1 MARLGRKDRGLLAKI
16 REGKQ
21 VWYVRLYHHG
31 RERRFGSFPTKT
43 AARDFYEKAKLE
55 QKEGRFF
62 PERYQKG
69 GYELVDTFIDRYL
82 TTIGQR
88 KTQADERR
96 FGAWWKARFKGQR
109 LQVITT
115 STLEEARHTLLT
127 ERNPLRILKELRRAR
142 NTKMSRQ

>member
-1 MARLGRKDRGLLAKI
+1 MARLGRKDRGLVAKI

-82 TTIGQR
+82 TTIG
-88 KTQADERR
+88 
-96 FGAWWKARFKGQR
+96 
-109 LQVITT
+109 
-115 STLEEARHTLLT
+115 
-127 ERNPLRILKELRRAR
+127 
-142 NTKMSRQ
+142 